1 MLIDQINLQG
11 PNVETHILFM
21 PRRTIE
27 CDEMLEQARLL
38 NTERIYKVSLDLI
51 LLEEDLLSLEMPDS
65 FKALL
70 LGDDDTYKIYVRDSL
85 MRIEK
90 VMGKIKF
97 KYSKGTIST

>member
-1 MLIDQINLQG
+1 
-11 PNVETHILFM
+11 
-21 PRRTIE
+21 
-27 CDEMLEQARLL
+27 MLEQAKLL

-51 LLEEDLLSLEMPDS
+51 LLEDDLLSLEMPDS

-85 MRIEK
+85 QRIEK

-97 KYSKGTIST
+97 KYSKGAISTQILSMLSKT

>member
-1 MLIDQINLQG
+1 
-11 PNVETHILFM
+11 M

-27 CDEMLEQARLL
+27 CDEMLEQARQKGLKL
-38 NTERIYKVSLDLI
+38 NPERIYKVSLDLI
-51 LLEEDLLSLEMPDS
+51 LLEDDLLSLEMPDS
-65 FKALL
+65 FKSLL
-70 LGDDDTYKIYVRDSL
+70 LGDDDTYKIYVRNSL

>member
-1 MLIDQINLQG
+1 
-11 PNVETHILFM
+11 LFM

-27 CDEMLEQARLL
+27 CDEMLEQARQKGLKL
-38 NTERIYKVSLDLI
+38 NPERIYKVSLDLI
-51 LLEEDLLSLEMPDS
+51 LLEDDLLSLEMPDS
-65 FKALL
+65 FKSLL
-70 LGDDDTYKIYVRDSL
+70 LGDDDTYKIYVRNSL

>member
-1 MLIDQINLQG
+1 M
-11 PNVETHILFM
+11 FM

-27 CDEMLEQARLL
+27 CDEMLEQARQKGLKL
-38 NTERIYKVSLDLI
+38 NPERIYKVSLDLI
-51 LLEEDLLSLEMPDS
+51 LLEDDLLSLEMPDS
-65 FKALL
+65 FKSLL
-70 LGDDDTYKIYVRDSL
+70 LGDDDTYKIYVRNSL